1 MTKREK
7 KGMELKRGVARKGA
21 RDLLK
26 KKHQEGAKKTDK
38 LRKPK

>member
-7 KGMELKRGVARKGA
+7 KGMELKKGSARKGA
-21 RDLLK
+21 TDLLK
-26 KKHQEGAKKTDK
+26 KKHQKGARKTDK